1 MTNLRYNLQLL
12 GSILCGIASSG
23 FIFLPSKLAAVWFG
37 EEERATA
44 TSIAVAADLL
54 GLALGYSLPT
64 FIVENKHNL
73 TQVGNEL
80 GTYLL
85 ISAVQALATFIF
97 VCITVTDAPPTPP
110 SHSEWKKTLG
120 LYRLL
125 EQDEIGSEE
134 KKSSDGDKESISS
147 PLADKVEIEPDH
159 EFTDYK
165 TVLTNPYFVMILCIG
180 SVIFGLESMLM
191 ITVNEILIP
200 KFPGY
205 ETKVGLMVSF
215 GLFVS
220 MFGNIFIGKLLDQT
234 HAFKKITIATT
245 GLSCLLSA
253 AYSLLFHFGTSFYSL
268 FVMHILLVGV
278 FTTYYTT
285 SFQHGAEMT
294 YPISEARSGVLL
306 MWFSQIYSLLFGESG
321 SVILHYTGPN
331 LLLLCVTTVFSLLF
345 FISLFLKDT
354 GPRTSV
360 VRVKYD
366 DVKPESSNL

>member
-1 MTNLRYNLQLL
+1 MTNLKYNLQLL

-44 TSIAVAADLL
+44 TSIAVAADFL
-54 GLALGYSLPT
+54 GLTLGYCLPT

-73 TQVGNEL
+73 SQVGNEL

-85 ISAVQALATFIF
+85 ISAVQALASFIF
-97 VCITVTDAPPTPP
+97 VCITVKDAPPTPP

-125 EQDEIGSEE
+125 EQDETVPEE
-134 KKSSDGDKESISS
+134 DDSRDDHKDSRYS
-147 PLADKVEIEPDH
+147 PLEDKVVFEPDH

-165 TVLTNPYFVMILCIG
+165 TVLTNPHFVMILCIG
-180 SVIFGLESMLM
+180 SVIFALESMLM

-205 ETKVGLMVSF
+205 EKEVGLMVSS
-215 GLFVS
+215 GLFLS
-220 MFGNIFIGKLLDQT
+220 MLGNIFIGKLLDRT
-234 HAFKKITIATT
+234 RAFKRITIATT

-253 AYSLLFHFGTSFYSL
+253 AYTSLFHFGASFYGL
-268 FVMHILLVGV
+268 FVMHILLVVV

-306 MWFSQIYSLLFGESG
+306 MWFSQIYTLLFGETG
-321 SVILHYTGPN
+321 SLILHYTGPN
-331 LLLLCVTTVFSLLF
+331 LLLLCVTIVFSLLF

-354 GPRTSV
+354 GPRTLV
-360 VRVKYD
+360 VIGKYD
-366 DVKPESSNL
+366 EVKPRSSNL